1 MREKILRE
9 KNKLLEW
16 SSTVSIES
24 PDLRLLFDEIAS
36 YLEQKSSCQIAVSEK
51 GGTLALMG
59 PDRELHLYSLEDG
72 TLVPISKVQVL
83 GDSLPEWCIL
93 KWSQSQNLLISTR
106 SSGVIDVFDSTGGYC
121 YSITQCS
128 APEGRFK
135 PSSVIS
141 HVQTVSASDGTD
153 GSKWLDTLYVMQFDS
168 TFSAFKLGRLS
179 GYVPIF
185 NVNLGL
191 QLCTSFYFSPA
202 NRGLM
207 VSSRYRLESEFSL
220 ITMVDPLSLGVNL
233 FRVID
238 EKPFVID
245 WKAARMNKTEWRDW
259 IPFLTKKAA
268 VILTTSVNPKET
280 LLAAVTSV
288 GDLFVFSL
296 PSMRVA
302 SAACAFQIDP
312 LYRPTQ
318 VCWMNDQEL
327 CVMTK
332 SGASLTESYKTI
344 CESLSNRKSTDLFSE
359 NSSIFSAEDVI
370 FALEYSSTIVSED
383 QVGSQVIP
391 SGKAWLAALLGLS
404 TAWDWLKE
412 LTNGALGQPMEQ
424 LKSAAVDQRF
434 DFTLHEMRNV
444 TFEDS
449 LQKMLRR
456 REYDAAIDLSTE
468 FGEEVDIVYKQKW
481 IDRPQDYSKEFVM
494 ESLSQISDYSF
505 VFTECCSNTNRSP
518 EIQEIVLEL
527 LQSLCDHVDHHDR
540 CIIYHYKRV
549 WDIFMANE
557 APKVDCYLHF
567 RRKSLL
573 LIACSIAEEFDKD
586 ILRSILT
593 ANFEVLKPYI
603 LQIIGLIP
611 ESINPKL
618 YESFLPR
625 NASDLFED
633 IRRNSGQQKKYPYLD
648 EHRDSASVK
657 QLNFD
662 LSETGF
668 ELAHRNAEDW
678 FRERVFAIDQ
688 DSGNVDIMSKLLEL
702 AIERGFTQMRE
713 MHTEVEFYRD
723 MVLFCGT
730 NMSLESFSV
739 TTSKKVVAL
748 LGKHLTEDDVC
759 ANIDRLISLF
769 EHLKKS
775 GRSEDVAADVV
786 DLIALFSE
794 KSLKLLG
801 AVKERHRKY
810 VSEEALVRCF
820 CLFEATGD
828 PLIAASKRLGI
839 ASNFISAL
847 EVFNA
852 HGFHPRYEPVHKS
865 LESDVSVEQILIQF
879 FSSAK
884 PETSADWI
892 RLRDNAFKVRD
903 LIYSE
908 VMEKNTVLRLLA
920 FKMLLIEDD
929 SEVYNLQKC
938 PTDVVLSFDPE
949 RKAQEK
955 LSAAESIAV
964 LIDLSRDYWNNAQPD
979 INDPNL
985 KKARQVLEIVPD
997 KFKTVSMREYIRQLD
1012 VVECALRLGCTKLPV
1027 NIRFTEPEDLISECV
1042 QIGTNYKKVLKCA
1055 ELALLLG
1062 FHNPK
1067 ATAMELC
1074 AEQALKAKDE
1084 KVLATYVERLVSSA
1098 KGLSNICG
1106 VCIEVLKSPY
1116 LKNMRNELISCA
1128 LLNCPLNVLN
1138 STLQL
1143 IGEIENE
1150 AASEVPSTDEDE
1162 DYAEN
1167 GIVCDAMYSTP
1178 EVYFRYRGDVE
1189 NRKPVKYSS
1198 DPTRLAR
1205 RYLRE
1210 SSTVASAIM
1219 AQSGDISRPWTENT
1233 EVLRYT
1239 QALNEA
1245 VEAGVPVKMIE
1256 ALTVDATIKTFLK
1269 EDRSNA
1275 TPLERIINS
1284 GCDRTRFIEDPKYRI
1299 ESLIGLAMTIDELEL
1314 DDCVQVA
1321 HKFNHPVWP
1330 IYSSY
1335 IENLITDSGLSLWE
1349 IRSTLDNKPEMIQ
1362 ECIKGNSTK
1371 WHRMLRTTV
1380 AGFLDWKS
1388 LEWVRLYLELFGK
1401 DQQEGIFAKI
1411 FDQILALLPTG
1422 AQGQDWG
1429 AILSGKEG
1437 FLEAL
1442 LVAMIQHSNDVK
1454 SVLKIAKELPG
1465 GTVACE
1471 DAAKLLFNA
1480 AVNDSSSEQKKK
1492 TLETCFKLLEDDS
1505 ANVMELL
1512 SNLDENTEKRFIDE
1526 VLKFWDPY
1534 SEEKLRHLLQERQ
1547 RVLLTPTTPY
1557 ASEFGNPLG
1566 AEDFNFDSGFNDST
1580 TITRRRC

>member
-1 MREKILRE
+1 MIPTIF
-9 KNKLLEW
+9 LLVFLLSNVSDSFVTGGKVLNVQALWRHGDRSPVGTYPTDPHQE
-16 SSTVSIES
+16 SSWTVSWGELTTKGMEQHYKQGLKLKREYIDNLNFIS
-24 PDLRLLFDEIAS
+24 PNYTSKQILIRSTDSKRTLASAYSNLAGFFSDSEGTSPSEKKWPMNWTPVPVHTVSQKDDLLLSPFAHCPRRVYLHNMRFSKKDFQELLDRNKDLFDLIRKHAEIEIS
-36 YLEQKSSCQIAVSEK
+36 DFFRLVSFANGLYIEK
-51 GGTLALMG
+51 
-59 PDRELHLYSLEDG
+59 LYN
-72 TLVPISKVQVL
+72 
-83 GDSLPEWCIL
+83 LP
-93 KWSQSQNLLISTR
+93 
-106 SSGVIDVFDSTGGYC
+106 
-121 YSITQCS
+121 
-128 APEGRFK
+128 
-135 PSSVIS
+135 
-141 HVQTVSASDGTD
+141 
-153 GSKWLDTLYVMQFDS
+153 
-168 TFSAFKLGRLS
+168 
-179 GYVPIF
+179 
-185 NVNLGL
+185 
-191 QLCTSFYFSPA
+191 
-202 NRGLM
+202 
-207 VSSRYRLESEFSL
+207 
-220 ITMVDPLSLGVNL
+220 
-233 FRVID
+233 
-238 EKPFVID
+238 
-245 WKAARMNKTEWRDW
+245 
-259 IPFLTKKAA
+259 
-268 VILTTSVNPKET
+268 
-280 LLAAVTSV
+280 
-288 GDLFVFSL
+288 L
-296 PSMRVA
+296 PSWITEDVYNR
-302 SAACAFQIDP
+302 
-312 LYRPTQ
+312 
-318 VCWMNDQEL
+318 
-327 CVMTK
+327 
-332 SGASLTESYKTI
+332 SL
-344 CESLSNRKSTDLFSE
+344 SLSNEAFGFIVGLRPQLRHQGRCKQDQCTGHQSQRHVFGIDLGLDTADASNITF
-359 NSSIFSAEDVI
+359 IWFV
-370 FALEYSSTIVSED
+370 T
-383 QVGSQVIP
+383 GSQAELPCGATQLLSTKHGGIEETRVYCNISVIP
-391 SGKAWLAALLGLS
+391 PCRSCNFLPVANFVKRIENIMFSVNNRGRTTLLGLS

-540 CIIYHYKRV
+540 FIIYHYKRV

-586 ILRSILT
+586 ILRS
-593 ANFEVLKPYI
+593 
-603 LQIIGLIP
+603 LIP

-1084 KVLATYVERLVSSA
+1084 KVLTTYVERLASSA

-1106 VCIEVLKSPY
+1106 VCIEILQSPY
-1116 LKNMRNELISCA
+1116 LKNMRNELMSCA
-1128 LLNCPLNVLN
+1128 LLNCPLNEIN

-1143 IGEIENE
+1143 IGEMENE
-1150 AASEVPSTDEDE
+1150 DPSK
-1162 DYAEN
+1162 
-1167 GIVCDAMYSTP
+1167 CL
-1178 EVYFRYRGDVE
+1178 
-1189 NRKPVKYSS
+1189 
-1198 DPTRLAR
+1198 RL
-1205 RYLRE
+1205 
-1210 SSTVASAIM
+1210 S
-1219 AQSGDISRPWTENT
+1219 
-1233 EVLRYT
+1233 
-1239 QALNEA
+1239 
-1245 VEAGVPVKMIE
+1245 
-1256 ALTVDATIKTFLK
+1256 
-1269 EDRSNA
+1269 
-1275 TPLERIINS
+1275 
-1284 GCDRTRFIEDPKYRI
+1284 RTR
-1299 ESLIGLAMTIDELEL
+1299 
-1314 DDCVQVA
+1314 
-1321 HKFNHPVWP
+1321 
-1330 IYSSY
+1330 
-1335 IENLITDSGLSLWE
+1335 
-1349 IRSTLDNKPEMIQ
+1349 
-1362 ECIKGNSTK
+1362 
-1371 WHRMLRTTV
+1371 
-1380 AGFLDWKS
+1380 
-1388 LEWVRLYLELFGK
+1388 
-1401 DQQEGIFAKI
+1401 
-1411 FDQILALLPTG
+1411 
-1422 AQGQDWG
+1422 
-1429 AILSGKEG
+1429 
-1437 FLEAL
+1437 
-1442 LVAMIQHSNDVK
+1442 
-1454 SVLKIAKELPG
+1454 
-1465 GTVACE
+1465 
-1471 DAAKLLFNA
+1471 
-1480 AVNDSSSEQKKK
+1480 
-1492 TLETCFKLLEDDS
+1492 
-1505 ANVMELL
+1505 
-1512 SNLDENTEKRFIDE
+1512 
-1526 VLKFWDPY
+1526 
-1534 SEEKLRHLLQERQ
+1534 
-1547 RVLLTPTTPY
+1547 
-1557 ASEFGNPLG
+1557 
-1566 AEDFNFDSGFNDST
+1566 
-1580 TITRRRC
+1580 ITRKNLSRF